1 MFYRLGTRMDRRSA
15 VRRRVTAAL
24 SSFSPSV
31 PFCFLSTTNPNSTT
45 TYSRQWWQRECV
57 QCFGKCSIG
66 TDRELI
72 LRGSSCVVVLL
83 RIHPLSHRYFP
94 FVSYQLPL
102 QAALLGSID
111 DGDERKRVQCQ
122 GRCFIGLERERFR
135 GASRVVVLL
144 RICFPF
150 LTFIS
155 F

>member
-1 MFYRLGTRMDRRSA
+1 MDRRSSA

-24 SSFSPSV
+24 SSFSPSF
-31 PFCFLSTTNPNSTT
+31 PFVSFQLPIQIAPLRILDNGNEESAS
-45 TYSRQWWQRECV
+45 SALV
-57 QCFGKCSIG
+57 SVFIG

-72 LRGSSCVVVLL
+72 RGSSCTVVLL

-102 QAALLGSID
+102 QTALLGSID
-111 DGDERKRVQCQ
+111 DGDERKRVQCH
-122 GRCFIGLERERFR
+122 GRCFIGLERERFD